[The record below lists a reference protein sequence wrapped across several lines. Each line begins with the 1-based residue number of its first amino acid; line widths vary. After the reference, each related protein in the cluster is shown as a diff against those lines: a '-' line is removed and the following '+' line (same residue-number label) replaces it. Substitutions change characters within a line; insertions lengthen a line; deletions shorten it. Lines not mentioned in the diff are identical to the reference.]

1 MRVEFRMNIILYS
14 KRLGGARQFELNRP
28 WIVAVSSCLCLGA
41 LAGVFMLGLAFGSNG
56 MLFHPTAQLN
66 DWTRQLATQRVQIAD
81 SKRQVQERLD
91 ALASRVGQMNAHV
104 IRLDALGKRLT
115 EMSHLDKGEFDFD
128 HHPAQ
133 GGPEGLQD
141 TLPVAAPDLT
151 GILDNLTVKIKDR
164 ERQLGVLETL
174 IVTRNLS
181 RKVIPDGRPIA
192 EGWISSYFGSR
203 VDPFNGHGEFHRG
216 LDFATAQGT
225 QVMAAAAGLVTWSR
239 ERFGYGNTVEIN
251 HGNGYVT
258 RYAHN
263 QKLLVDEGQI
273 VQKGQPI
280 SLVGS
285 TGRSTGPHLH
295 FEVLKDGHQI
305 DPAKFVRQ

>member
-1 MRVEFRMNIILYS
+1 MNIILYS
-14 KRLGGARQFELNRP
+14 KRLGGARQIELNRP
-28 WIVAVSSCLCLGA
+28 WFLVLSSCCCLGV
-41 LAGVFMLGLAFGSNG
+41 LTCVFTLGLALGSRG
-56 MLFHPTAQLN
+56 IFFHSGGQLG
-66 DWTRQLATQRVQIAD
+66 DWTQQLAAQRAQIAE
-81 SKRQVQERLD
+81 SRQQVQERLD
-91 ALASRVGQMNAHV
+91 ALAGRVGEMNAHV

-133 GGPEGLQD
+133 GGPEGD
-141 TLPVAAPDLT
+141 SFSVMAPDLT
-151 GILDNLTVKIKDR
+151 SILDDLAAKIKDR
-164 ERQLGVLETL
+164 EAQLGVLENL
-174 IVTRNLS
+174 IVTSNLS

-192 EGWISSYFGSR
+192 SGWISSYFGSR

-216 LDFATAQGT
+216 IDFATAQGT
-225 QVMAAAAGLVTWSR
+225 QVVAAASGLVTWSR

-263 QKLLVDEGQI
+263 EKLLVEEGQI

-295 FEVLKDGHQI
+295 FEVLKDGHQV

>member
-1 MRVEFRMNIILYS
+1 M
-14 KRLGGARQFELNRP
+14 
-28 WIVAVSSCLCLGA
+28 
-41 LAGVFMLGLAFGSNG
+41 
-56 MLFHPTAQLN
+56 T
-66 DWTRQLATQRVQIAD
+66 
-81 SKRQVQERLD
+81 
-91 ALASRVGQMNAHV
+91 
-104 IRLDALGKRLT
+104 
-115 EMSHLDKGEFDFD
+115 
-128 HHPAQ
+128 
-133 GGPEGLQD
+133 
-141 TLPVAAPDLT
+141 APDLT
-151 GILDNLTVKIKDR
+151 GILDDLAAKIKDR
-164 ERQLGVLETL
+164 EGQLGVLENL
-174 IVTRNLS
+174 IVTSNLS

-192 EGWISSYFGSR
+192 AGWISSYFGSR

-216 LDFATAQGT
+216 IDFATPQGT
-225 QVMAAAAGLVTWSR
+225 QVMAAASGLVTWSR

-263 QKLLVDEGQI
+263 EKLLVEEGQI

-295 FEVLKDGHQI
+295 FEVLKDGHQV

>member
-1 MRVEFRMNIILYS
+1 MNIILYS
-14 KRLGGARQFELNRP
+14 KRLGGARQIELNRP
-28 WIVAVSSCLCLGA
+28 WVVAVSSCFCLA
-41 LAGVFMLGLAFGSNG
+41 VLAGVFALGLALGSHAVW
-56 MLFHPTAQLN
+56 FHPGEQLS
-66 DWTRQLATQRVQIAD
+66 DWNRQLASQGAQIAD

-91 ALASRVGQMNAHV
+91 ALASRVGEMNAHV

-115 EMSHLDKGEFDFD
+115 EISHLDKGEFDFD
-128 HHPAQ
+128 HRPGQ
-133 GGPEGLQD
+133 GGPEGESV
-141 TLPVAAPDLT
+141 PVAAAELT
-151 GILDNLTVKIKDR
+151 SILDSLAAHIKDR
-164 ERQLGVLETL
+164 ERQLGVLESL
-174 IVTRNLS
+174 IVTRNIS

-203 VDPFNGHGEFHRG
+203 VDPFNGRGEFHRG
-216 LDFATAQGT
+216 IDFATPEGT
-225 QVMAAAAGLVTWSR
+225 QVMAAASGLVTWSR

-263 QKLLVDEGQI
+263 EKLLVEEGQI

-295 FEVLKDGHQI
+295 FEVLKDGHQV
-305 DPAKFVRQ
+305 DPGKFVAR

>member
-1 MRVEFRMNIILYS
+1 MNIILYS
-14 KRLGGARQFELNRP
+14 KRLGGARQIELNRP
-28 WIVAVSSCLCLGA
+28 WVLAVSSCFCLSV
-41 LAGVFMLGLAFGSNG
+41 LAGVFALGLALGKHG
-56 MLFHPTAQLN
+56 MFFRSSEQLS
-66 DWTRQLATQRVQIAD
+66 DWTRQLATQRAQIAD
-81 SKRQVQERLD
+81 SKQQVQERLD
-91 ALASRVGQMNAHV
+91 ALASRVGEMNAHV

-141 TLPVAAPDLT
+141 TFPVAAPELT
-151 GILDNLTVKIKDR
+151 GILDSLTATIRDR
-164 ERQLGVLETL
+164 ERQLGVLESL

-203 VDPFNGHGEFHRG
+203 VDPFNGRGEFHRG

-225 QVMAAAAGLVTWSR
+225 QVMAAASGLVTWSR

-263 QKLLVDEGQI
+263 QKLLVEEGQI
-273 VQKGQPI
+273 VQKGQAI

-295 FEVLKDGHQI
+295 FEVLKDGHQV
-305 DPAKFVRQ
+305 DPAKFITQ

>member
-1 MRVEFRMNIILYS
+1 MNIILYS
-14 KRLGGARQFELNRP
+14 KRLGGARQIELNRP
-28 WIVAVSSCLCLGA
+28 WFLVLSSCCCLGV
-41 LAGVFMLGLAFGSNG
+41 LASVFTLGLALGSRG
-56 MLFHPTAQLN
+56 TLFHPGIQLG
-66 DWTRQLATQRVQIAD
+66 DWTRQIAVQRAQIAD
-81 SKRQVQERLD
+81 SRRQVQERLD
-91 ALASRVGQMNAHV
+91 ALASRVGEMNAHV

-115 EMSHLDKGEFDFD
+115 EISHLDKGEFDFD

-133 GGPEGLQD
+133 GGPEGD
-141 TLPVAAPDLT
+141 SFSVTAPDLT
-151 GILDNLTVKIKDR
+151 GILDDLAAKIKDR
-164 ERQLGVLETL
+164 EGQLGVLENL
-174 IVTRNLS
+174 IVTSNLS

-192 EGWISSYFGSR
+192 AGWISSYFGSR

-216 LDFATAQGT
+216 IDFATPQGT
-225 QVMAAAAGLVTWSR
+225 QVMAAASGLITWSR

-263 QKLLVDEGQI
+263 EKLLVEEGQI

-295 FEVLKDGHQI
+295 FEVLKDGHQV